1 MGLSPEERRRIYEE
15 EKERIEARE
24 QIEQER
30 RKTAES
36 TTSIGLAPNVAGLL
50 CYVGA
55 WITGIIFL
63 ILEKKNQF
71 VRFHAMQSIVTFGA
85 LTIIQ
90 IIFSFIPVAGWILNM
105 IIGILMF
112 VLWVVLMYRAYQG
125 QMYKLPLAGNITE
138 SLLKSTGTQK

>member
-1 MGLSPEERRRIYEE
+1 MSLSPEERKKIYEE
-15 EKERIEARE
+15 EKAKIEAE
-24 QIEQER
+24 KPKE
-30 RKTAES
+30 TAES
-36 TTSIGLAPNVAGLL
+36 DIQGLKPNVAGLL
-50 CYVGA
+50 CYVGV

-85 LTIIQ
+85 LTVIQ
-90 IIFSFIPVAGWILNM
+90 IIFSFIPFVGWILNV

-125 QMYKLPLAGNITE
+125 QMYKLPLAGNIAE
-138 SLLKSTGTQK
+138 SLLKSTSTQK